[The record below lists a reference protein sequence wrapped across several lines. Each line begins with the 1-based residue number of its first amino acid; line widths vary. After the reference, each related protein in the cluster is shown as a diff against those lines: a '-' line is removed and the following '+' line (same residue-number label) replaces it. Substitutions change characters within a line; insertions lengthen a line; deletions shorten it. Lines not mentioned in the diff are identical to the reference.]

1 MLKCGLHL
9 EFPCERVNK
18 CLVSSSSTVW
28 FFFRILLVRLPLSAV
43 IADEERGSGCY
54 ERILYVLNLN

>member
-1 MLKCGLHL
+1 MFGQLV
-9 EFPCERVNK
+9 VN
-18 CLVSSSSTVW
+18 CMV
-28 FFFRILLVRLPLSAV
+28 FFRILLVRLPLSAV